1 MSSIGVVL
9 STDVHGLSKLAGS
22 RRAFRL
28 AEARDA
34 GVHPEMLRRLAA
46 RGDLIRLSRGLY
58 AFPGVEATDHY
69 TLATVASRIP
79 GAVICQLSA
88 LRFHALGTQR
98 PRVIWVAID
107 RSRAVPKPAALPLR
121 VVRVSA
127 GLLTFGIDTHRV
139 EGVPLRVTS
148 PARTV
153 ADCFKFRNRV
163 GTDVAVEALREYVRT
178 RKGTPDDLW
187 QCAER
192 LRVLNVIRPYWE
204 GLAT

>member
-1 MSSIGVVL
+1 VL
-9 STDVHGLSKLAGS
+9 STDLRRLSKLAGT

-58 AFPGVEATDHY
+58 AFPGVEATEHH
-69 TLATVASRIP
+69 TLANVASRIP
-79 GAVICQLSA
+79 GAVICLLSA
-88 LRFHALGTQR
+88 LRFHGLGTQH

-107 RSRAVPKPAALPLR
+107 RSRAVPKPADLPLR
-121 VVRVSA
+121 VVRISA
-127 GLLTFGIDTHRV
+127 GLLTFGVDTHEI
-139 EGVPLRVTS
+139 EGVAVHVTS

-153 ADCFKFRNRV
+153 ADCFKFRNQV

-178 RKGTPDDLW
+178 RRGTPDDLW

-192 LRVLNVIRPYWE
+192 LRLLNVIRPYWE
-204 GLAT
+204 GLSA

>member
-1 MSSIGVVL
+1 
-9 STDVHGLSKLAGS
+9 
-22 RRAFRL
+22 
-28 AEARDA
+28 
-34 GVHPEMLRRLAA
+34 MLRRLAA
-46 RGDLIRLSRGLY
+46 RGDLVRLSRGLY
-58 AFPGVEATDHY
+58 AFPDFEATEHH
-69 TLATVASRIP
+69 TLATVAARIP
-79 GAVICQLSA
+79 GAVICLLSA
-88 LRFHALGTQR
+88 LRFHALGTQH
-98 PRVIWVAID
+98 PRDVWVAID
-107 RSRAVPKPAALPLR
+107 RRRAVPKPADLSLR
-121 VVRVSA
+121 VMRISA

-163 GTDVAVEALREYVRT
+163 GTDVAVEALRDYVRT
-178 RKGTPDDLW
+178 RKGTPDDLR

>member
-1 MSSIGVVL
+1 
-9 STDVHGLSKLAGS
+9 
-22 RRAFRL
+22 
-28 AEARDA
+28 
-34 GVHPEMLRRLAA
+34 MLRRLAA

-58 AFPGVEATDHY
+58 AFPDVESTEHH

-79 GAVICQLSA
+79 GAVICLLSA
-88 LRFHALGTQR
+88 LRFHALGTQH
-98 PRVIWVAID
+98 PRDIWVAVD
-107 RSRAVPKPAALPLR
+107 RRRAVPKPADLPLR
-121 VVRVSA
+121 VVRISA
-127 GLLTFGIDTHRV
+127 GLLTFGVDTHEI
-139 EGVPLRVTS
+139 EGVAVQVTS

-178 RKGTPDDLW
+178 RKGTPDELW

-204 GLAT
+204 GLSA

>member
-1 MSSIGVVL
+1 ML
-9 STDVHGLSKLAGS
+9 STDLRRLSKLAGS

-58 AFPGVEATDHY
+58 AFPGVEATEHH

-79 GAVICQLSA
+79 GPVICLLSA
-88 LRFHALGTQR
+88 LRFHALGTQH

-107 RSRAVPKPAALPLR
+107 RRRAVPKPADLPLR
-121 VVRVSA
+121 VVRISA
-127 GLLTFGIDTHRV
+127 GLLTFGVDTHQI
-139 EGVPLRVTS
+139 EGVPVHVTS

-163 GTDVAVEALREYVRT
+163 GTDVAVEALREYVRM

-204 GLAT
+204 GLSA

>member
-1 MSSIGVVL
+1 VL
-9 STDVHGLSKLAGS
+9 STDLRRLSKLAGS

-28 AEARDA
+28 SEARDA

-58 AFPGVEATDHY
+58 ALPGVEATEHH

-79 GAVICQLSA
+79 RAVICLLSA
-88 LRFHALGTQR
+88 LRFHALGTQH
-98 PRVIWVAID
+98 PRDIWVAID
-107 RSRAVPKPAALPLR
+107 RRRAVPKPADLPLR
-121 VVRVSA
+121 IVRISA
-127 GLLTFGIDTHRV
+127 GLLTFGVDTHEI
-139 EGVPLRVTS
+139 EGVPVLVTS

-204 GLAT
+204 GLSA

>member
-1 MSSIGVVL
+1 M
-9 STDVHGLSKLAGS
+9 
-22 RRAFRL
+22 
-28 AEARDA
+28 
-34 GVHPEMLRRLAA
+34 
-46 RGDLIRLSRGLY
+46 
-58 AFPGVEATDHY
+58 
-69 TLATVASRIP
+69 RI
-79 GAVICQLSA
+79 
-88 LRFHALGTQR
+88 
-98 PRVIWVAID
+98 
-107 RSRAVPKPAALPLR
+107 
-121 VVRVSA
+121 SA

-192 LRVLNVIRPYWE
+192 LRVLNMIRPYWE